1 MTFLFRIISG
11 FIPTLMP
18 AFIMILI
25 APLAWA
31 NPFYGAE
38 LNKIGGNF
46 VHPWGIT
53 LIDPQT
59 VLVTERGG
67 RLFALDF
74 TSGTRTLIQNMP
86 EVYARRQGGL
96 LDVLAHDEMIYFCY
110 SRPVEGGAAT
120 ALSRA
125 RLEGGALTGVELLF
139 TSNLISPSGVH
150 FGCRLGAQG
159 GAIFLSHGDR
169 GMRDFAQD
177 PASHGGAVIRIDLTT
192 RAITTFTK
200 GHRNPQGMAI
210 HPETGAIWVNEHG
223 PRGGDEINI
232 LNAGANYGWPL
243 VSHGREYSG
252 GPVGEGLKTKPGY
265 TDPVWV
271 WVPSIAPSGMAFYQ
285 GDMFPELKG
294 GLLVTSLK
302 FRSLYHVEL
311 ESAANGASLPVRET
325 PYLKQII
332 GRLRD
337 VELHPDG
344 SLLILSDEAQGGIY
358 WLRR

>member
-1 MTFLFRIISG
+1 MTILIRIIT
-11 FIPTLMP
+11 TL
-18 AFIMILI
+18 IMIGI
-25 APLAWA
+25 TPLAWA
-31 NPFYGAE
+31 NPFEGTQ

-46 VHPWGIT
+46 AHPWGIT
-53 LIDPQT
+53 LLDVDTNNPT
-59 VLVTERGG
+59 ALVTERGG
-67 RLFALDF
+67 RLFTLDL
-74 TSGTRTLIQNMP
+74 TSGTRTQIQNVP
-86 EVYARRQGGL
+86 QVFARRQGGL
-96 LDVLAHDEMIYFCY
+96 LDVLAHEGMIYFCY

-125 RLEGGALTGVELLF
+125 RLAGGALTELELLF
-139 TSNLISPSGVH
+139 TSNLISQSGVH
-150 FGCRLGAQG
+150 FGCRLGAQD

-177 PASHGGAVIRIDLTT
+177 PASHGGAVIRIDLST

-210 HPETGAIWVNEHG
+210 HPRTGAIWVNEHG

-232 LNAGANYGWPL
+232 LTRGANYGWPL

-252 GPVGEGLKTKPGY
+252 GPVGEGLQTKEGY

-271 WVPSIAPSGMAFYQ
+271 WVPSIAPSGMAFYD
-285 GDMFPELKG
+285 GAMFPQLKG
-294 GLLVTSLK
+294 GVLVTSLK

-311 ESAANGASLPVRET
+311 EAGLPVRET
-325 PYLKQII
+325 PYLRQFI

-337 VELHPDG
+337 VEVMPDG
-344 SLLILSDEAQGGIY
+344 SLLLLSDEVQGGVY
-358 WLRR
+358 WLRK